1 LLIFNLGSAAGL
13 LASGKRQKMLNREI
27 SGKITMEDILRIGVE
42 EGATDL
48 HVVAGLPPVFRIVTS
63 LERLNCDSLTP
74 EETKRLAFEW
84 LTEKEIAS
92 FEDEGRNELTKSF
105 AGPGGRRFR
114 YTISRQQG
122 AISADVRVLPT
133 KVRSI
138 EELGLPMEVA
148 EMAPRKRGLILI
160 TGRGGQGK
168 TTTLAAMIDVIN
180 RERMANIITVE
191 DPIEYYH
198 TCKKS
203 VIQQREVGLDTIS
216 YATGLKCA
224 LKQNADVVVLG
235 EVIDQESL
243 ETAIWAAETGHLIIV
258 TMHTY
263 DIGESVDRIVNA
275 FPAYEQQRIM
285 SGLATSLQGVV
296 SQQLIPRLNPDPVQ
310 GGRVAMLEVI
320 PTNTIAIKRLIREG
334 RLYGRDPYVNVASAQ
349 GLPVLTFEDHLNVLY
364 GQGVISKETMQTFS
378 KQIM

>member
-1 LLIFNLGSAAGL
+1 MLSRQF
-13 LASGKRQKMLNREI
+13 SGP
-27 SGKITMEDILRIGVE
+27 ITLEDILTIGVE

-48 HVVAGLPPVFRIVTS
+48 HVVVGLPPIFRIVTS
-63 LERLNCDSLTP
+63 LERLDYASLTA
-74 EETKRLAFEW
+74 EETKRISFER
-84 LTEKEIAS
+84 LTEREIAQFVN
-92 FEDEGRNELTKSF
+92 FERNELTKSF
-105 AGPGGRRFR
+105 SGPGGRRFR
-114 YTISRQQG
+114 FTVSRQQG
-122 AISADVRVLPT
+122 AMSSDIRVLPT
-133 KVRSI
+133 EVRSV
-138 EELGLPMEVA
+138 EQLGLPVEVT
-148 EMAPRKRGLILI
+148 EMARRRRGLILI

-203 VIQQREVGLDTIS
+203 VIQQREVGIDTAN

-275 FPAYEQQRIM
+275 FPSYEQQRIM

-296 SQQLIPRLNPDPVQ
+296 SQQLVPRIKPDPIQ

-349 GLPVLTFEDHLNVLY
+349 GLPVLTFEDHLNILY
-364 GQGVISKETMQTFS
+364 GQGIISKETMQTFS
-378 KQIM
+378 KQVM